1 MEFTA
6 MARNILTLFFKGT
19 SGSIAVLGAIFVSV
33 IALTTSFTIDYSRSI
48 NNRSKIQRAA
58 DAATLVAASTYRDDK
73 DRGAAVRRAEAYFDN
88 VSAQIDGVTLER
100 SFEVSEVADTGAITA
115 RGSIDVVF
123 DSIFGN
129 SAFDRVMKSNID
141 TLAVVRNTPQ
151 DLYLV
156 LLVDSTASMNT
167 LIDSV
172 RDAARD
178 LETDVRAKLVLKG
191 LEYNRLYV
199 KVAFFGDLRLDP
211 VPYGW
216 RESPLY
222 DLSLQND
229 IDAFRH
235 FVANTPTYF
244 GYDNPESSPAAIAHF
259 LTAPLPAPLKRANTV
274 QSIVLWTD
282 AAGLMLDNSWL
293 TDDVTVNLYKRLG
306 NLGGDPQWFN
316 KTGHGWINTHFRRM
330 YYTEDTEYDG
340 DAIGTEAVPPA
351 YGCCSSDDVFEKRW
365 HSGGAVPVKQ
375 RTLGLI
381 VPVHQPPW
389 NEMSLWKNVSM
400 RDYAIPSASG
410 IVDDVVDS
418 LGGRYSP
425 LALAR

>member
-1 MEFTA
+1 
-6 MARNILTLFFKGT
+6 MANLLTMFFKRT
-19 SGSIAVLGAIFVSV
+19 SGSIAVLGAVLISV
-33 IALTTSFTIDYSRSI
+33 IALTTSFTIDYSRSVTS
-48 NNRSKIQRAA
+48 RVKIQRAA
-58 DAATLVAASTYRDDK
+58 DAATLVAASTYRDTK
-73 DRGAAVRRAEAYFDN
+73 DEGVALERAKAYFDN

-100 SFEVSEVADTGAITA
+100 SFEVGEAAESGEITA
-115 RGSIDVVF
+115 NGSVVIVF
-123 DSIFGN
+123 DSIFKN
-129 SAFDRVMKSNID
+129 SAFDRVMATKIEA
-141 TLAVVRNTPQ
+141 LAIVRNTPQ

-178 LETDVRAKLVLKG
+178 LETDVRAKLALKG
-191 LEYNRLYV
+191 LEYNHLYV

-222 DLSLQND
+222 DLSLQKD

-235 FVANTPTYF
+235 FVANTPTYY

-259 LTAPLPAPLKRANTV
+259 LTAPLPEPLKRASTV

-282 AAGLMLDNSWL
+282 ESGLMFDHSWL

-306 NLGGDPQWFN
+306 NLGADKQWYYLD
-316 KTGHGWINTHFRRM
+316 TYGWINTHFRQL

-340 DAIGTEAVPPA
+340 DAIGTEAVPPT
-351 YGCCSSDDVFEKRW
+351 YGCCSSAEVFEDRW
-365 HSGGAVPVKQ
+365 LYGGAVPLKQ

-381 VPVHQPPW
+381 VPVTKPPW
-389 NEMSLWKNVSM
+389 TDMITWKNVTM
-400 RDYAIPSASG
+400 RDYATPSASG
-410 IVDDVVDS
+410 IIDDVVDS
-418 LGGRYSP
+418 LNGKYSP
-425 LALAR
+425 LAISH